1 MGAGA
6 APFAWLSG
14 AAGVIIEAVGVVGD
28 VDVVAIEA
36 AGVVGDLDGVEIEA
50 VGVVGDID
58 GVEIEAVDS
67 RRVAGRSAMVAEA
80 VEAS

>member
-1 MGAGA
+1 MGAGT
-6 APFAWLSG
+6 APFTWLSR

-28 VDVVAIEA
+28 VDVVAIKA
-36 AGVVGDLDGVEIEA
+36 VGVVGDLDGVEIKA
-50 VGVVGDID
+50 IGVIGDID

-67 RRVAGRSAMVAEA
+67 RRVTGRSAMVAEA